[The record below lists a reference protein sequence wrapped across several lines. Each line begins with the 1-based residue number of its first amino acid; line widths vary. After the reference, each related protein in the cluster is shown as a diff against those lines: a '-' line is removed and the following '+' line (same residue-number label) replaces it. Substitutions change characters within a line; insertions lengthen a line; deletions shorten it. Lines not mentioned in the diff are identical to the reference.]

1 MNVCKKNEYPKKN
14 FYFQIGAHDRHDGS
28 CEFTV
33 WAPALQDVAL
43 VIVHP
48 VRRHLSMEQ
57 DGFGYWKVI
66 AHDTSPGTRYFYSLN
81 QSFKR
86 PDPASFF
93 QPQGVHGPS
102 EVIHQH
108 DFTWEDLSWR
118 GIPLEEM
125 IIYELH
131 VGAFTA
137 EGTFAAIIPR
147 INDLKDL
154 GITAIE
160 IMPVAQFPGGR
171 NWGYDGVYP
180 FAVQNS
186 YGGPDGLKQLVN
198 ACHKNGLAVIL
209 DVVYNHLGP
218 EGNYLDDFGP
228 YFTEK
233 YQTPWGRAINFDSAY
248 CDGVR
253 NYFITNALFWFR
265 HYHIDALRLD
275 AIHGI
280 YDMSPT
286 HILEEIVGETEK
298 FSSEQG
304 RKFYLIAESDLNNPR
319 IIHPRSVG
327 GHGID
332 AQWCDDFHHSL
343 HTLLTGEREGYYADF
358 GSIDHLKTAFAEGYV
373 YSGQYSAYRNRR
385 HGASARHH
393 KASQFVV
400 YSQNHD
406 QVGNRMLGER
416 LSAIINF
423 EGLKLAAGTV
433 FLSRYIQLL
442 FMGEEY
448 GEVSPFLYFID
459 HSDPELIRAVR
470 EGRKNEFRSF
480 AWRREPPDPQDLE
493 TFCASKLKWE
503 LRSLGNH
510 NVLLNLYRQLIKLKK
525 ELPALRCDDSSLRI
539 ITCSKE
545 HNIITFERFNNE
557 CRILGIMNFNKE
569 QITTVIDL
577 PEGRW
582 NKLLDSAD
590 SRWMGPGALLPDVLL
605 HDATY
610 RIPPLSFVLYE
621 RKQPL

>member
-1 MNVCKKNEYPKKN
+1 MNTCKQNEYSKDN
-14 FYFQIGAHDRHDGS
+14 FYFQIGAHYRHDGS

-33 WAPALQDVAL
+33 WAPLLQDVAL

-48 VRRHLSMEQ
+48 VRRRLSMEQ
-57 DGFGYWKVI
+57 DGLGYWKVI
-66 AHDTSPGTRYFYSLN
+66 AHDISPGARYFYSLK

-102 EVIHQH
+102 EVIHQP

-118 GIPLEEM
+118 GISLEEM

-131 VGAFTA
+131 VGTFTP

-147 INDLKDL
+147 LNDLKDL

-160 IMPVAQFPGGR
+160 IMPVAQFPGER

-218 EGNYLDDFGP
+218 EGNYLGDFGP

-233 YQTPWGRAINFDSAY
+233 YKTPWGSAINFDSAY

-253 NYFITNALFWFR
+253 NYFVINALFWFR

-286 HILEEIVGETEK
+286 HILEEIAGETEK

-319 IIHPRSVG
+319 IIRPRSVG

-343 HTLLTGEREGYYADF
+343 HTLLTGERGGYYADF
-358 GSIDHLKTAFAEGYV
+358 GSIGHLKTAFAEGYV
-373 YSGQYSAYRNRR
+373 YSGQYSACRKRR
-385 HGASARHH
+385 HGASARLH

-416 LSAIINF
+416 LSDLVNF

-433 FLSRYIQLL
+433 FLSRYIPLL

-448 GEVSPFLYFID
+448 GEASPFFYFID
-459 HSDPELIRAVR
+459 HSDPELIRAVC
-470 EGRKNEFRSF
+470 EGRKSEFRSF

-493 TFCASKLKWE
+493 TFCASKLKWD

-525 ELPALRCDDSSLRI
+525 ELPALRCDDSNLRI
-539 ITCSKE
+539 ITGNE
-545 HNIITFERFNNE
+545 HNIMTFERFNNGR
-557 CRILGIMNFNKE
+557 RILGIMNFNKD
-569 QITTVIDL
+569 QITTVLDL

-590 SRWMGPGALLPDVLL
+590 SRWMGPGALLPDVLS

-621 RKQPL
+621 GKQPL